1 MGLFCKEQPYVHI
14 IFSYIMLAYDVELHT
29 YPSICIC
36 SLCKTGFSNSA
47 VAPPHLLSL
56 VERLDLLDLVVA
68 AHENTGFVMDALR
81 HNLHHSLHT
90 AVKRLTAG

>member
-29 YPSICIC
+29 YPSICILQ
-36 SLCKTGFSNSA
+36 SVQNRIFNSA